1 MKNIT
6 TIERIAMQKTAIKKT
21 AMQKTAMQKTTIAK
35 TTAKITTTALLLFLL
50 LFTLTTNLK
59 AQAVQENSKSG
70 FFAGFVVLDGFQVD
84 STKSITASETTSY
97 RVTRYDDETREIK
110 ADAAAIYDTTS
121 GIRPIV
127 LSPGIEALLKANCQT
142 NANVVSVGGINY
154 TFAVSV
160 LNSFDAGTATGDSSP
175 VTATADNPYTITQS
189 STYQQFPS
197 GFDSQNITGYQSYCY
212 QYFYGGLAAE
222 RTPLFSEYEVTPD
235 SGTPPQVSAESDK
248 LSGVGLQ
255 FGYRWEKWRASFTH
269 YTGQGGDHEFT
280 NSLVMA
286 DYFFSGE
293 FFVGAGIASMQLTN
307 SSAGSSTSASATSPV
322 LQVGYTEN
330 LTKNLQLSIGVLQ
343 YSSGV
348 SLSHSSTSATNSLQE
363 TQTVDG
369 DSAVIG
375 ASIGYSASSVINTL
389 YYDSEDLRTVVT
401 QVGERTVNIEEIITP
416 AGAGNTEAELKAPT
430 VISISLQLS
439 F

>member
-1 MKNIT
+1 MYKISKLAFASKT
-6 TIERIAMQKTAIKKT
+6 ALASKTAI
-21 AMQKTAMQKTTIAK
+21 AK
-35 TTAKITTTALLLFLL
+35 ITAKITTTALLFFLA

-59 AQAVQENSKSG
+59 AQAVQEDSKSG

-84 STKSITASETTSY
+84 STKSVSTSETTSY
-97 RVTRYDDETREIK
+97 RVTGYEDDETTRI
-110 ADAAAIYDTTS
+110 DATGGNPLRTDLAENTGVRALFSANCETGATS
-121 GIRPIV
+121 INSNGTYHTVAPT
-127 LSPGIEALLKANCQT
+127 LGSFSPGRKPTPAQIT
-142 NANVVSVGGINY
+142 NGDATVTRLDHDGS
-154 TFAVSV
+154 
-160 LNSFDAGTATGDSSP
+160 SFLTGFVDGETSHC
-175 VTATADNPYTITQS
+175 
-189 STYQQFPS
+189 F
-197 GFDSQNITGYQSYCY
+197 
-212 QYFYGGLAAE
+212 QYFYGDLADE
-222 RTPLFSEYEVTPD
+222 RTPLFSAGYEVTAD

-248 LSGVGLQ
+248 LSGIGLQ
-255 FGYRWEKWRASFTH
+255 FGYRGEKWRASFTH
-269 YTGQGGDHEFT
+269 YTGQGGDNEFT

-343 YSSGV
+343 YSSGL

-363 TQTVDG
+363 TQTVIG
-369 DSAVIG
+369 DSATFGSTAGTFIQTPNG
-375 ASIGYSASSVINTL
+375 SFALGYEAIL
-389 YYDSEDLRTVVT
+389 DSRVEVT

-416 AGAGNTEAELKAPT
+416 AEGGTVEAEIKAPT